1 MAPIAMARVSVSS
14 PVPSV
19 TGVAVDSVVIA
30 WVSVRPTGVD
40 SPGEDPSSGVRFGF
54 IFGFRFDGE
63 LVSRVESVKEFVAVE
78 SVGSLD
84 CEHFSNLS
92 ADKD

>member
-19 TGVAVDSVVIA
+19 TDVAVDSVVIA

-54 IFGFRFDGE
+54 RFDGE
-63 LVSRVESVKEFVAVE
+63 LVSRVESVKEVVAVE